1 MTYDVGNTG
10 PGLGQAQKCGGIE
23 QVNGILIPNNM
34 ICKIMS
40 ISDIFTVR
48 AVLGSGL
55 SAVASSDG
63 FYIDL
68 TPPVFEPD
76 AMSHMY
82 YDVSQGEFTPVKYQ
96 ASNNT
101 IKTIWYCYDDQ
112 SMIKVCTAFTL
123 NVTEC

>member
-1 MTYDVGNTG
+1 L
-10 PGLGQAQKCGGIE
+10 PE
-23 QVNGILIPNNM
+23 ILTFQFLKAECSKRTLNFTFNNM

-63 FYIDL
+63 FYVDL
-68 TPPVFEPD
+68 TPPVFDPD
-76 AMSHMY
+76 AMTQIY

-101 IKTIWYCYDDQ
+101 IKAIWFCYDKQ
-112 SMIKVCTAFTL
+112 SMVKVGI
-123 NVTEC
+123 